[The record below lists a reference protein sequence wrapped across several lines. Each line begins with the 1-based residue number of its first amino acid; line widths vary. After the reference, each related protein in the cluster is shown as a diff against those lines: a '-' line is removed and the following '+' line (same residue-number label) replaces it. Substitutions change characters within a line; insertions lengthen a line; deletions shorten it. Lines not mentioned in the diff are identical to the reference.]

1 MPALS
6 LVLNILWVVF
16 GGFYMALFWLIAAVL
31 MAVTII
37 GLPWARAAFNIAW
50 YALLPF
56 GQTVVP
62 RAEYTGVED
71 LGTGPFGFFGNLVWL
86 VFFGWWI
93 ALAHVVTA
101 VGLGITII
109 GLPFAWAHLKLARLA
124 LWPIGRIVVSVD
136 EARELRYSG
145 RARAF

>member
-71 LGTGPFGFFGNLVWL
+71 LGTGPFGFLGNLVWL

>member
-62 RAEYTGVED
+62 RADYTGVED
-71 LGTGPFGFFGNLVWL
+71 LGTGTFGFLGNLVWL

-93 ALAHVVTA
+93 ALGHVATA
-101 VGLGITII
+101 IGLGITII
-109 GLPFAWAHLKLARLA
+109 GLPFAWAHLKLALLA

>member
-31 MAVTII
+31 MALTII

-71 LGTGPFGFFGNLVWL
+71 LGTGPFGFLGNLVWL